1 MRNIREFFIVRSWSE
16 DALFPRGQGLNGIG
30 RDLRLRGGRCRDRTQ
45 QQQQDWP
52 ELRSVHLIPSYN
64 GVARLPGPRAP
75 ASTPAK
81 PAIGMPAAA
90 RYDIDLAAKTAQD
103 AWRV

>member
-64 GVARLPGPRAP
+64 GVARLPGPRDRK
-75 ASTPAK
+75 STRLNSSHEWISYAVFCLK
-81 PAIGMPAAA
+81 KKKI
-90 RYDIDLAAKTAQD
+90 K
-103 AWRV
+103 